1 MKTHYELFKKQLAKT
16 QSFGVKITKTRYIYD
31 VSNDYSVAKRLVDCC
46 NRNSVDFDHFDDVFE
61 NFAEDFK
68 TF

>member
-1 MKTHYELFKKQLAKT
+1 MKTHYELLKKT
-16 QSFGVKITKTRYIYD
+16 HSYGVKITKTRYVYD

-46 NRNSVDFDHFDDVFE
+46 NRNSVDFDHFHDVFE